1 MWNFNC
7 VHCNLQLTRPC
18 LIVSHL
24 VPILNVLGFAD
35 LGEGYGHWRHPC
47 NITTQT
53 WPPTLPKILLC
64 LPLVLLFSVY
74 WENVDVQIARQK
86 FSQFSCSF
94 LFFVCRLER
103 ATYVIRR
110 YKILLAMLFIC
121 LFYQR
126 ALFNRRGRE
135 GKGKADPRILRFAMN
150 YSSLAGCEWVYVC
163 VRLAYFSVSCIIKHF
178 CN

>member
-18 LIVSHL
+18 PIVSHL

-35 LGEGYGHWRHPC
+35 LGEGYGHWWHLC

-64 LPLVLLFSVY
+64 LPLVLLFSVF

-94 LFFVCRLER
+94 LFFFLPSGKSTSLGGTKYCWLC
-103 ATYVIRR
+103 
-110 YKILLAMLFIC
+110 C
-121 LFYQR
+121 LFVCFTNAR
-126 ALFNRRGRE
+126 CLIEGE
-135 GKGKADPRILRFAMN
+135 GKGRAKPIHEFSVLPWIIHP
-150 YSSLAGCEWVYVC
+150 SLDVSECMCVC
-163 VRLAYFSVSCIIKHF
+163 VLLISVFHA
-178 CN
+178 

>member
-18 LIVSHL
+18 PIVSHL

-35 LGEGYGHWRHPC
+35 LGEGYGHWWHLC

-64 LPLVLLFSVY
+64 LPLVLLFSVF

-94 LFFVCRLER
+94 LFFFFAVWKE
-103 ATYVIRR
+103 YVIRR

-135 GKGKADPRILRFAMN
+135 GQSRSTNSPFCHELFIHRWM
-150 YSSLAGCEWVYVC
+150 WVSVC
-163 VRLAYFSVSCIIKHF
+163 VCASCLFQCFMH
-178 CN
+178 N